1 MCSEIEKYSLMA
13 QVEGAE
19 KVEGLPGRPVPGGS
33 MVLVCVSGWTGPSH
47 PSETALDTCMELLG
61 ADTHAPPGI
70 MSSGS
75 QVALTR
81 LVGGYRMKTHRSV
94 VPGRCILLLC
104 DKSMHLSPQERHNCL
119 QHQDA
124 LSRPALCVHPR
135 PPFSA
140 LLCLSAL

>member
-1 MCSEIEKYSLMA
+1 MA
-13 QVEGAE
+13 QVEEAE

-81 LVGGYRMKTHRSV
+81 LVGGYRMKTYRSV

-104 DKSMHLSPQERHNCL
+104 DDNSMHLSPQERHNCL
-119 QHQDA
+119 
-124 LSRPALCVHPR
+124 
-135 PPFSA
+135 
-140 LLCLSAL
+140 